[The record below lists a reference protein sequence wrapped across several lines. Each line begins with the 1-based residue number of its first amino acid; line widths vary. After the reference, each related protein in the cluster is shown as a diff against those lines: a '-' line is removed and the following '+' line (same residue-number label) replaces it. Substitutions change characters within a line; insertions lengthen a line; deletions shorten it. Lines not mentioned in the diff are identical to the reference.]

1 MKQKVYN
8 ILIEKNMDVSIFNID
23 TLCQAGM
30 NNIMSNLEF
39 YYDKPYSC
47 ESVFKELFYRGVL
60 DQIKKTQSN
69 L

>member
-8 ILIEKNMDVSIFNID
+8 ILMEKNMDTTKFNID
-23 TLCQAGM
+23 MLCQAGI
-30 NNIMSNLEF
+30 NNIISNLEF

-47 ESVFKELFYRGVL
+47 ESVLKELFSRGVIEY
-60 DQIKKTQSN
+60 IKKNQSN

>member
-8 ILIEKNMDVSIFNID
+8 ILMEKNMDTTKFNID
-23 TLCQAGM
+23 MLCQAGI
-30 NNIMSNLEF
+30 NNIISNLEF

-47 ESVFKELFYRGVL
+47 ESVLKELFSRGVIEY
-60 DQIKKTQSN
+60 IKKTQSN